1 MTNESQTIE
10 VEVIEIDG
18 AVPSAKFSPSEQ
30 PPSPLPDWPKWLKRL
45 NWIRH
50 LDRRWWPL
58 WVILATA
65 GVFLFLTIGIVVGV
79 ILVIFRVLNGVVRAV
94 FR

>member
-18 AVPSAKFSPSEQ
+18 AVPAAKSPPREQ
-30 PPSPLPDWPKWLKRL
+30 PPSPLPDWQKWLKRL
-45 NWIRH
+45 NWFRH

-79 ILVIFRVLNGVVRAV
+79 ILLVFRVLNGMVRAV